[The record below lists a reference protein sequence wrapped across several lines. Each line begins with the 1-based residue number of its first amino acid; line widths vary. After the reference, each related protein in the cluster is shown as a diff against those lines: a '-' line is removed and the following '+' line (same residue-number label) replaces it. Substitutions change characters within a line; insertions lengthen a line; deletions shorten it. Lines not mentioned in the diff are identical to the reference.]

1 MSKIPEPR
9 ILTIDY
15 EDDPKAFGLPEDSA
29 TEQNFEDQ
37 QMKAFDRK
45 EHQFTK
51 KSKMILGQ
59 VQQRQ
64 KQEEEEQ
71 LESTIAQIADKDPF
85 NISNDDYYAPKTAAS
100 RTVGGL
106 PTSSLIQHSIPAQ
119 NIHRT
124 FFPTHLKFSNL
135 RHFHR
140 FPLSRRLI
148 RECFSHYALVHTLEK
163 HIKEMQLQRDRQIA
177 VEGTPLR
184 NISKKCTCCETG
196 KLRLSADA

>member
-1 MSKIPEPR
+1 
-9 ILTIDY
+9 
-15 EDDPKAFGLPEDSA
+15 LPEDSA

-177 VEGTPLR
+177 VEGGGEIFHMKTVQDKPGRDGTLVLLEYSEEHLPLLSQPGMTPK
-184 NISKKCTCCETG
+184 I
-196 KLRLSADA
+196 